1 MSLWSHTAGEG
12 PALVAVH
19 GWAMH
24 SAVWSDFMDRLRER
38 YRVTC
43 IDLPGHGR
51 SANVPVPDSLDGW
64 AAACAEV
71 APPRAIWVGWSL
83 GAQVALRF
91 ATRCP
96 GRVERLVLFGATPRF
111 EQAADWPH
119 AVPAASLAGFS
130 RAVESRPN
138 DTIERFLAIEV
149 GGGVERRAEL
159 RRLRESVDAGPAA
172 DPQGLR
178 VGLRLLRTTDL
189 RAELAALRRAS
200 LWVYGGL
207 DTLAPVAA
215 APAVAALAEHA
226 TTHVLEDAAHTP
238 FLDAAEVCARLVAD
252 FAANGRLPG

>member
-111 EQAADWPH
+111 EQAADWPR
-119 AVPAASLAGFS
+119 FS
-130 RAVESRPN
+130 CSRCA
-138 DTIERFLAIEV
+138 TSSGWL
-149 GGGVERRAEL
+149 
-159 RRLRESVDAGPAA
+159 RLRSLSTCQLSSLLASSVMI
-172 DPQGLR
+172 
-178 VGLRLLRTTDL
+178 T
-189 RAELAALRRAS
+189 S
-200 LWVYGGL
+200 
-207 DTLAPVAA
+207 
-215 APAVAALAEHA
+215 
-226 TTHVLEDAAHTP
+226 
-238 FLDAAEVCARLVAD
+238 
-252 FAANGRLPG
+252 